1 LPKTKTVATGRIFHF
16 NHVICMARTLSN
28 LFKNQWLCCRLWL
41 LTGLLGSVAFQS
53 FAQGDVRGVVT
64 SADGSG
70 ALPGVS
76 VLVKGT
82 QQGTVS
88 DGEGKYVLKG
98 LQSEAVLVFSF
109 IGYKPQEATVG
120 KSASLD
126 IVLELD
132 AANLQEV
139 VVVGYGAQK
148 KENLSGAV
156 DVVDSK
162 ILEARPIQNVAQGLQ
177 GAVPNL
183 NIDFLSGEPGQE
195 PKINIRG
202 FTSINGGNSLILV
215 DNVPIDAAEL
225 NFIAPSDIK
234 SISVLKDAS
243 SAAIYGARAA
253 YGVILITTKTGT
265 GEKMNIAYSNNFS
278 FGKPTVLPNKV
289 VDPYIYMRLLE
300 TSTDNTPWDNVN
312 YTASQYAWAKDR
324 SDNPSGTDAVRL
336 NPVDNSLY
344 EYMGNTDWTK
354 YFLDNFTL
362 SQRHNISVS
371 GKSAKANY
379 YLSGAYD
386 SQNGALKIAEDKFDR
401 YTTRGK
407 VNLQPFKWLSIG
419 NNTSIALT
427 ERTKPYGL
435 SIADLY
441 NLFPTS
447 VDKNPDG
454 TWANTDVGRVGARL
468 TEGGRYNQKRNMFQT
483 TFNTEMSFFDNM
495 LKFNSDFTARR
506 ENIDYSGNQS
516 KIRIGYGP
524 SDIREEGNNIA
535 YRQADNITYSV
546 FNAYA
551 TFNKA
556 LGFHNLNAIVGYNQE
571 SNRANLFSAQKAG
584 VISTSLPSIGLATG
598 EALVDEKIREWA
610 IRGAFYRL
618 NYIYKEKYI
627 VEFNGRYD
635 GSSKFPKNKR
645 FGFFPSASAAW
656 KVDGEEFWKPISKVV
671 NHFKIR
677 ASYGLLGNQFV
688 NEYGYIA
695 TMGTDRGGY
704 IIDGNVPQVV
714 TSASLVSP
722 NYTWEKVASSNIGA
736 DLGFFQHKITA
747 SFDYYNR
754 DTKGMLTQGRDL
766 PDVLGALEP
775 KENAADLRTR
785 GWELSV
791 GYDDDFNVGGKSL
804 RFNSKF
810 TLGDSRSFI
819 TGFDNPNRNLTQ
831 YYKGMELGEMWGLE
845 SDGLFQTQDEIN
857 KLDQSQIIPWGALSI
872 VPGWPKYQDLDG
884 NGKIEKGTSVD
895 APKDLSR
902 IGNVTPRLRFGV
914 NLGAEWNGF
923 DVRAFFQG
931 IGKMDYYPLNY
942 LYWGFYQ
949 QPYAGGYEHLLDFYR
964 GTADSDVQRAQHS
977 QSYINAGLAD
987 ANTDAQFPVLQSWLA
1002 DRNLGERIGD
1012 AQGLA
1017 IPQTRYMLSGAYV
1030 RLKNLT
1036 IGYTF
1041 PSAMLEKIK
1050 VSRLRIYASGENLG
1064 ELSKVK
1070 KYFDPESITDNV
1082 DKADPTKSTS
1092 SGWGYAYPFQRKF
1105 SFGLEIQF

>member
-1 LPKTKTVATGRIFHF
+1 
-16 NHVICMARTLSN
+16 MAQNLSN
-28 LFKNQWLCCRLWL
+28 LFKKHRSVCLLWL
-41 LTGLLGSVAFQS
+41 LTALLGGSALQS
-53 FAQGDVRGVVT
+53 FAQGEVRGVIK

-70 ALPGVS
+70 VLPGVN

-88 DGEGKYVLKG
+88 DGEGKYVLRG
-98 LQSEAVLVFSF
+98 LQPDAVLVFSF

-120 KSASLD
+120 KATSLD
-126 IVLELD
+126 ITLELD
-132 AANLQEV
+132 AANLHEV

-162 ILEARPIQNVAQGLQ
+162 MLEARPIQNVAQGLQ

-183 NIDFLSGEPGQE
+183 NIDFVSGEPGQA
-195 PKINIRG
+195 PNINIRG
-202 FTSINGGNSLILV
+202 FTSINGGNPLILV
-215 DNVPIDAAEL
+215 DNVPMDAAEL
-225 NFIAPSDIK
+225 SFIAPSDIK

-265 GEKMNIAYSNNFS
+265 GEKMSINYSNNFS

-289 VDPYIYMRLLE
+289 IDPYIYMRLLE

-324 SDNPSGTDAVRL
+324 SDNPSGTDPIRL

-362 SQRHNISVS
+362 SQRHNISLAGKS
-371 GKSAKANY
+371 GKTTY

-407 VNLQPFKWLSIG
+407 VNFQPYKWLSIG

-427 ERTKPYGL
+427 ERAKPYQL
-435 SIADLY
+435 SIQRLY
-441 NLFPTS
+441 DLFPTS

-454 TWANTDVGRVGARL
+454 TWANTDVGRVAAQL
-468 TEGGRYNQKRNMFQT
+468 TEGGRSLKKDNMFQT
-483 TFNTEMSFFDNM
+483 TFNAEMSFFEDM
-495 LKFNSDFTARR
+495 LKFNSDFTTRR
-506 ENIDYSGNQS
+506 ENINYAGNQS
-516 KIRIGYGP
+516 KVRIGYGP

-535 YRQADNITYSV
+535 YRRADNVNYTV

-556 LGFHNLNAIVGYNQE
+556 LGFHSLNAIAGYNQE
-571 SNRANLFSAQKAG
+571 SNRAEYFEAQKAG
-584 VISTSLPSIGLATG
+584 VISASLPSIGLATG
-598 EALVDEKIREWA
+598 EALVGEGIREWA

-618 NYIYKEKYI
+618 NYIYKDKYI

-635 GSSKFPKNKR
+635 GSSKFPKDKR

-656 KVDGEEFWKPISKVV
+656 KVDGEEFWKPVSKVV

-677 ASYGLLGNQFV
+677 GSYGLLGNQFV
-688 NEYGYIA
+688 SEYGYIA
-695 TMGTDRGGY
+695 KMGTKRGQY
-704 IIDGNVPQVV
+704 IVDGNVPQVV
-714 TSASLVSP
+714 TSDAPVSP
-722 NYTWEKVASSNIGA
+722 NYTWEKVTSANIGA

-747 SFDYYNR
+747 SFDYYSR

-766 PDVLGALEP
+766 PDVLGAAEP
-775 KENAADLRTR
+775 RENAADLRTK

-791 GYDDDFNVGGKSL
+791 GYDEDFNVGGKNL

-810 TLGDSRSFI
+810 TLGDSRSTI
-819 TGFDNPNRNLTQ
+819 TGFDNPNKNLTQ
-831 YYKGMELGEMWGLE
+831 YYKGMELGEMWGLK
-845 SDGLFQTQDEIN
+845 SDGLFQTQDEIS
-857 KLDQSQIIPWGALSI
+857 KLDQTQIIPWGALSV

-884 NGKIEKGTSVD
+884 NGKIEKGTTVD
-895 APKDLSR
+895 NAKDLSR
-902 IGNVTPRLRFGV
+902 IGNVTPRLRFGL

-923 DVRAFFQG
+923 DFRAFFQG

-949 QPYAGGYEHLLDFYR
+949 QPYAGGYAHLLDFYR
-964 GTADSDVQRAQHS
+964 GAADSDVLRGQHS

-987 ANTDAQFPVLQSWLA
+987 ANTDAKFPVLQSWLA
-1002 DRNLGERIGD
+1002 DRNLGERVD
-1012 AQGLA
+1012 QSQGLA

-1030 RLKNLT
+1030 RLKNIT

-1041 PSAMLEKIK
+1041 PSAMLQKIK
-1050 VSRLRIYASGENLG
+1050 VSRLRVYASGENLA
-1064 ELSKVK
+1064 ELSGVK
-1070 KYFDPESITDNV
+1070 KFFDPESITDNV
-1082 DKADPTKSTS
+1082 DKVDPSKSTS

-1105 SFGLEIQF
+1105 SFGLELQF

>member
-1 LPKTKTVATGRIFHF
+1 MTH
-16 NHVICMARTLSN
+16 N
-28 LFKNQWLCCRLWL
+28 LLNLLKKCWPGCFSLL
-41 LTGLLGSVAFQS
+41 LTGLLTSLSLQS
-53 FAQGDVRGVVT
+53 FAQGDLKGVVT
-64 SADGSG
+64 SADGNG

-88 DGEGKYVLKG
+88 NSEGNYVLSN
-98 LQSEAVLVFSF
+98 LPSEAVLVFSF
-109 IGYKPQEATVG
+109 IGYKPQEVTVG
-120 KSASLD
+120 KRTSLD

-156 DVVDSK
+156 DVVDAK
-162 ILEARPIQNVAQGLQ
+162 MLEARPIQNVAQGLQ

-183 NIDFLSGEPGQE
+183 NIDFVSGEPGQA
-195 PKINIRG
+195 PNINIRG
-202 FTSINGGNSLILV
+202 FTSINGGNPLILV
-215 DNVPIDAAEL
+215 DNVPIDPAEL

-265 GEKMNIAYSNNFS
+265 GEKMSINYSNNFS
-278 FGKPTVLPNKV
+278 FGKPTVLPDKI

-312 YTASQYAWAKDR
+312 YTASQYAWAKER
-324 SDNPSGTDAVRL
+324 SDNPSGSNPIRL

-354 YFLDNFTL
+354 FFLDNYTL
-362 SQRHNISVS
+362 SQRHNVSLAGKS
-371 GKSAKANY
+371 GKTTY
-379 YLSGAYD
+379 YLSGVYD
-386 SQNGALKIAEDKFDR
+386 SQNGAVKIAEDKFNR
-401 YTTRGK
+401 YTTRSK
-407 VNLQPFKWLSIG
+407 VNFKPYKWLSLG

-427 ERTKPYGL
+427 ERTKPYQL
-435 SIADLY
+435 SIQNLY

-454 TWANTDVGRVGARL
+454 TWANTDVGRVGAQL
-468 TEGGRYNQKRNMFQT
+468 TEGGRDETKKNMFQT
-483 TFNTEMSFFDNM
+483 TFNAETSFFEDM
-495 LKFNSDFTARR
+495 LKFNADFTTRR
-506 ENIDYSGNQS
+506 ESSNYNGNQS

-535 YRQADNITYSV
+535 YRRADNVTYTV

-556 LGFHNLNAIVGYNQE
+556 LGFHHLNAIAGYNQE
-571 SNRANLFSAQKAG
+571 SNRADYFTAKKAG
-584 VISTSLPSIGLATG
+584 VISASLPSIGLATG
-598 EALVDEKIREWA
+598 EALVGEGIREWA

-618 NYIYKEKYI
+618 NYIYRDKYI
-627 VEFNGRYD
+627 LEFNGRYD
-635 GSSKFPKNKR
+635 GSSKFPKDKR

-656 KVDGEEFWKPISKVV
+656 KVDGEEFWKPMSKVV
-671 NHFKIR
+671 NHFKLR
-677 ASYGLLGNQFV
+677 GSYGLLGNQFV
-688 NEYGYIA
+688 SEYGYIA
-695 TMGTDRGGY
+695 KMGTKRGSY
-704 IIDGNVPQVV
+704 MVDGNVPQVV
-714 TSASLVSP
+714 TSDSLVSP
-722 NYTWEKVASSNIGA
+722 NYTWEKVSSANIGA
-736 DLGFFQHKITA
+736 DFGLFQNKITA
-747 SFDYYNR
+747 SFDYYQR
-754 DTKGMLTQGRDL
+754 STKGMLTQGRDL
-766 PDVLGALEP
+766 PDVLGAPEP
-775 KENAADLRTR
+775 KENAADLKTK

-791 GYDDDFNVGGKSL
+791 GYDDDFNVGGKPL

-831 YYKGMELGEMWGLE
+831 YYKGMELGEMWGLK

-857 KLDQSQIIPWGALSI
+857 KLDQSQIVPWGALSV

-884 NGKIEKGTSVD
+884 NGKIEKGRTVD
-895 APKDLSR
+895 AAKDLSK
-902 IGNVTPRLRFGV
+902 IGNVMPRLRFGL

-923 DVRAFFQG
+923 DVRAFVQG

-949 QPYAGGYEHLLDFYR
+949 QPYAGGYGHLLDFYR
-964 GTADSDVQRAQHS
+964 GAPDSDVQRAQHS

-987 ANTDAQFPVLQSWLA
+987 ANTDAKFPVLQSWLA
-1002 DRNLGERIGD
+1002 DRNLGERID
-1012 AQGLA
+1012 QAQGLA
-1017 IPQTRYMLSGAYV
+1017 IPQTRYLLSGAYL

-1041 PSAMLEKIK
+1041 PSGVLEKIK
-1050 VSRLRIYASGENLG
+1050 VSRLRIYASGENLT

-1082 DKADPTKSTS
+1082 DKVDPSKSTS

>member
-1 LPKTKTVATGRIFHF
+1 MGQH
-16 NHVICMARTLSN
+16 LSN
-28 LFKNQWLCCRLWL
+28 SFIVRWSGCMMLL
-41 LTGLLGSVAFQS
+41 LTILVWTVSIQTIAQS
-53 FAQGDVRGVVT
+53 TDVRGAIT

-70 ALPGVS
+70 PLPGVS
-76 VLVKGT
+76 VLIKGT

-88 DGEGKYVLKG
+88 DGSGKYVLKS
-98 LQSEAVLVFSF
+98 LQPEAVLVFSF
-109 IGYKPQEATVG
+109 IGYKSQEVTVG
-120 KSASLD
+120 KSSVID
-126 IVLELD
+126 VVLELD
-132 AANLQEV
+132 AANLQEI

-162 ILEARPIQNVAQGLQ
+162 MLEARPIQNVAQGLQ

-183 NIDFLSGEPGQE
+183 NIDFVSGEPGQA

-202 FTSINGGNSLILV
+202 FTSINGGNPLILV
-215 DNVPIDAAEL
+215 DNVPMDAAEL
-225 NFIAPSDIK
+225 SYIAPSDIK

-265 GEKMNIAYSNNFS
+265 GEKLSINYSNNFS
-278 FGKPTVLPNKV
+278 WGKPTVLPDKII
-289 VDPYIYMRLLE
+289 DPYIYMRLLE

-312 YTASQYAWAKDR
+312 YTDSQYAWAKER
-324 SDNPSGTDAVRL
+324 SDNPSGTDPIRL

-344 EYMGNTDWTK
+344 EYMGKKDWTK

-362 SQRHNISVS
+362 SQRHNISLS
-371 GKSAKANY
+371 GKSGNTSY

-407 VNLQPFKWLSIG
+407 VNFKPFKWLSVG

-427 ERTKPYGL
+427 ERAKPYQL

-468 TEGGRYNQKRNMFQT
+468 TGGGKDNQKSNMLQT
-483 TFNTEMSFFDNM
+483 TFNAELSFFEDA
-495 LKFNSDFTARR
+495 LKFNSDFTTRR
-506 ENIDYSGNQS
+506 ENISRTQNES
-516 KIRIGYGP
+516 KYRIGYGP
-524 SDIREEGNNIA
+524 TDIREEGNNIA
-535 YRQADNITYSV
+535 YRRADNISYTV
-546 FNAYA
+546 FNAYT
-551 TFNKA
+551 TFHKQ
-556 LGFHNLNAIVGYNQE
+556 LGFHNITAVAGYNQE
-571 SNRANLFSAQKAG
+571 LNRADMFRAQKAA
-584 VISTSLPSIGLATG
+584 VISPSLPSIGLATG
-598 EALVDEKIREWA
+598 EALVGEEIREWA

-618 NYIYKEKYI
+618 NYIYNDKYI

-656 KVDGEEFWKPISKVV
+656 KVDGEEFWKPVAPVI

-677 ASYGLLGNQFV
+677 GSYGLLGNQFV
-688 NEYGYIA
+688 DEYGYIA
-695 TMGTDRGGY
+695 TMPTERGPN
-704 IIDGNVPQVV
+704 IIDGSAPQIVR
-714 TSASLVSP
+714 SAPLVSP
-722 NYTWEKVASSNIGA
+722 NYTWEKVLSSNIGA
-736 DLGFFQHKITA
+736 DLGFFQHKISA
-747 SFDYYNR
+747 SFDWYNR
-754 DTKGMLTQGRDL
+754 RTQGMLTQGRDL
-766 PDVLGALEP
+766 PDVLGAAEP
-775 KENAADLRTR
+775 RENAADLKTN

-804 RFNSKF
+804 RFNTKF

-819 TGFDNPNRNLTQ
+819 TGFDNPNRTLTQ
-831 YYKGMELGEMWGLE
+831 YYQGMELGEMWGLK
-845 SDGLFQTQDEIN
+845 SDGFFQTQDEIS
-857 KLDQSQIIPWGALSI
+857 KLDQTQIIPWGALSI

-884 NGKIEKGTSVD
+884 NGVIEKGSTVD
-895 APKDLSR
+895 APKDLSK
-902 IGNVTPRLRFGV
+902 IGNLTPRLRFGL

-923 DVRAFFQG
+923 DFRAFFQG

-949 QPYAGGYEHLLDFYR
+949 QPYAGGYAHLLDFYR
-964 GTADSDVQRAQHS
+964 GAPDSDVRRAQHS
-977 QSYINAGLAD
+977 QSYIDAGLAD
-987 ANTDAQFPVLQSWLA
+987 ANTDAKFPVLQSWLA
-1002 DRNLGERIGD
+1002 DRNLGERID
-1012 AQGLA
+1012 QAQGLA
-1017 IPQTRYMLSGAYV
+1017 IPQTKYMLSGAYI

-1036 IGYTF
+1036 IGYTL
-1041 PSAMLEKIK
+1041 PSSVLEKIK
-1050 VSRLRIYASGENLG
+1050 ISRLRIYASGENIT
-1064 ELSKVK
+1064 EWSRVK

-1082 DKADPTKSTS
+1082 DKVDPSKETS

-1105 SFGLEIQF
+1105 SFGLELQF

>member
-1 LPKTKTVATGRIFHF
+1 
-16 NHVICMARTLSN
+16 MAQNLSN
-28 LFKNQWLCCRLWL
+28 SLKLQWSRCLLWL
-41 LTGLLGSVAFQS
+41 LTGLLGSISFQS
-53 FAQGDVRGVVT
+53 LAQGDVRGVIT

-70 ALPGVS
+70 SLPGVS

-88 DGEGKYVLKG
+88 DGEGKYALNG
-98 LQSEAVLVFSF
+98 LQAEAVLVFSY
-109 IGYKPQEATVG
+109 IGYKPQEAVVG
-120 KSASLD
+120 KSSSIN

-162 ILEARPIQNVAQGLQ
+162 MLEARPIQNVAQGLQ

-183 NIDFLSGEPGQE
+183 NIDFVSGEPGRA
-195 PKINIRG
+195 PNINIRG
-202 FTSINGGNSLILV
+202 FTSINGGNPLILV
-215 DNVPIDAAEL
+215 DNVPMDAAEL

-265 GEKMNIAYSNNFS
+265 GEKMSINYSNNFS
-278 FGKPTVLPNKV
+278 FSKPTVLPDKII
-289 VDPYIYMRLLE
+289 DPYIYMRLLE

-312 YTASQYAWAKDR
+312 YTASQFTWAKER
-324 SDNPSGTDAVRL
+324 SDNPAGTNPIRL

-354 YFLDNFTL
+354 YFLDNVTL
-362 SQRHNISVS
+362 SQRHNISLAGKS
-371 GKSAKANY
+371 GKTTY

-407 VNLQPFKWLSIG
+407 VNFQPYKWLSIG

-427 ERTKPYGL
+427 ERSKPYQL
-435 SIADLY
+435 SIQRLY
-441 NLFPTS
+441 DLFPTS

-454 TWANTDVGRVGARL
+454 TWANTDVGRVGAQL
-468 TEGGRYNQKRNMFQT
+468 TNGGRSNNKNNMFQT
-483 TFNTEMSFFDNM
+483 TFNAEMSFFEDM
-495 LKFNSDFTARR
+495 LKFNSDFTTRR
-506 ENIDYSGNQS
+506 ENVNIAENQS
-516 KIRIGYGP
+516 KVRIGYGP
-524 SDIREEGNNIA
+524 SDVREEGNNIA
-535 YRQADNITYSV
+535 YREAQNVTYSV
-546 FNAYA
+546 FNAYS

-556 LGFHNLNAIVGYNQE
+556 LGFHHLNAIVGYNQE
-571 SNRANLFSAQKAG
+571 YNRAEYFTAQKAG
-584 VISTSLPSIGLATG
+584 VISASLPSIGLATG
-598 EALVDEKIREWA
+598 EAVVGEGIREWA

-618 NYIYKEKYI
+618 NYIYKDKYI

-635 GSSKFPKNKR
+635 GSSKFPKDKR

-656 KVDGEEFWKPISKVV
+656 KVDGEEFWKPMSKVV

-677 ASYGLLGNQFV
+677 GSYGLLGNQFV
-688 NEYGYIA
+688 SEYGYIA
-695 TMGTDRGGY
+695 KMGTRRGSY

-714 TSASLVSP
+714 TSDSLVSP
-722 NYTWEKVASSNIGA
+722 NYTWEKVTSANIGA
-736 DLGFFQHKITA
+736 DLGFFQQKITA
-747 SFDYYNR
+747 SFDYYIR

-766 PDVLGALEP
+766 PDVLGAPEP
-775 KENAADLRTR
+775 KENAADLRTK
-785 GWELSV
+785 GWEMSI
-791 GYDDDFNVGGKSL
+791 GYEDDFNLAGKNL

-819 TGFDNPNRNLTQ
+819 TDFDNPNKNLTQ
-831 YYKGMELGEMWGLE
+831 YYKGMQLGEMWGLKN
-845 SDGLFQTQDEIN
+845 DGLFQTQDEIN
-857 KLDQSQIIPWGALSI
+857 KLDQSQIIPWGALSV

-884 NGKIEKGTSVD
+884 NGKIEKGTTVD

-902 IGNVTPRLRFGV
+902 IGNVTPRLRFGL

-949 QPYAGGYEHLLDFYR
+949 QPYAGGYAHLLDFYR
-964 GTADSDVQRAQHS
+964 GAPDSDVQRAQHS
-977 QSYINAGLAD
+977 QSYIDAGLAD
-987 ANTDAQFPVLQSWLA
+987 ANTDAKFPVLQSWLA
-1002 DRNLGERIGD
+1002 DRNLGERID
-1012 AQGLA
+1012 QSQGLA
-1017 IPQTRYMLSGAYV
+1017 IPQTRYMLSGAYM

-1041 PSAMLEKIK
+1041 PSSMLEKIK
-1050 VSRLRIYASGENLG
+1050 VARLRIYASGENLA

-1070 KYFDPESITDNV
+1070 KFFDPESITDNV
-1082 DKADPTKSTS
+1082 DKVDPSKSTS

>member
-1 LPKTKTVATGRIFHF
+1 MR
-16 NHVICMARTLSN
+16 NLSN
-28 LFKNQWLCCRLWL
+28 PLKNKASRWLLWL
-41 LTGLLGSVAFQS
+41 LTAFLTGFSSAS
-53 FAQGDVRGVVT
+53 FAQVDVQGVVT

-88 DGEGKYVLKG
+88 DSDGKYAIKG
-98 LQSEAVLVFSF
+98 LKPESVLVFSF
-109 IGYKPQEATVG
+109 IGYTSQEATVG
-120 KSASLD
+120 KNKSID
-126 IVLELD
+126 IVLQLN
-132 AANLQEV
+132 AADLQEV

-162 ILEARPIQNVAQGLQ
+162 MLEARPIQNVAQGLQ

-183 NIDFLSGEPGQE
+183 NIDFVSGEPGQA
-195 PKINIRG
+195 PNINIRG
-202 FTSINGGNSLILV
+202 FTSINGGNPLILV

-225 NFIAPSDIK
+225 NYIAPSDIK

-253 YGVILITTKTGT
+253 YGVILITTKSGT
-265 GEKMNIAYSNNFS
+265 GDRLSINYSNNFS
-278 FGKPTVLPNKV
+278 LGKPTVLPDKLT
-289 VDPYIYMRLLE
+289 DPYIYMRLLE

-312 YTASQYAWAKDR
+312 YTASQYQWAKER
-324 SDNPSGTDAVRL
+324 SDNPAGTDPIRL

-344 EYMGNTDWTK
+344 EYMGNRDWTK
-354 YFLDNFTL
+354 YFLDNATL
-362 SQRHNISVS
+362 SQRHNISLVGKS
-371 GKSAKANY
+371 GKTSY

-386 SQNGALKIAEDKFDR
+386 SQNGALRIAEDKFDR

-407 VNLQPFKWLSIG
+407 ISFQPFKWLTVG

-427 ERTKPYGL
+427 NRTKPYQL
-435 SIADLY
+435 SIQNLF

-454 TWANTDVGRVGARL
+454 TWANTDVGRVGAQL
-468 TEGGRYNQKRNMFQT
+468 TNGGRSDEKDNMFQT
-483 TFNTEMSFFDNM
+483 TFNTEMTFFENL
-495 LKFNSDFTARR
+495 LKVNADFTTRR
-506 ENIDYSGNQS
+506 QNLNYAGNQS
-516 KIRIGYGP
+516 KVRIGYGP
-524 SDIREEGNNIA
+524 TDIREEGNNIA
-535 YRQADNITYSV
+535 YRRADNLSYTV

-551 TFNKA
+551 TLSKA
-556 LGFHNLNAIVGYNQE
+556 FGFHQLSAIAGYNQE
-571 SNRANLFSAQKAG
+571 SNRADFFTAQKAG
-584 VISTSLPSIGLATG
+584 VISASLPSIGLATG
-598 EALVDEKIREWA
+598 EALVNEGIREWA

-618 NYIYKEKYI
+618 NYIYRDKYI

-635 GSSKFPKNKR
+635 GSSKFPKDQR

-656 KVDGEEFWKPISKVV
+656 KVDGEPFWKPISNLV

-677 ASYGLLGNQFV
+677 GSYGLLGNQFV
-688 NEYGYIA
+688 DEYGYIA
-695 TMGTDRGGY
+695 TMGTRRGSY
-704 IIDGNVPQVV
+704 LIDGTIPQVV
-714 TSASLVSP
+714 TSAPLVSP
-722 NYTWEKVASSNIGA
+722 NYTWEKVASANIGA
-736 DLGFFQHKITA
+736 DFGFFQHKISAT
-747 SFDYYNR
+747 FDYFNR
-754 DTKGMLTQGRDL
+754 ATKGMLTQGRDL
-766 PDVLGALEP
+766 PDVLGASEP
-775 KENAADLRTR
+775 NENAADLRTK

-791 GYDDDFNVGGKSL
+791 GYDDDFSVGGKPL

-819 TGFDNPNRNLTQ
+819 TNFDNPNRNLTQ
-831 YYKGMELGEMWGLE
+831 YYKGMELGEIWGLR
-845 SDGLFQTQDEIN
+845 SDGLFQTQEEI
-857 KLDQSQIIPWGALSI
+857 KQLDQSQIIPWGALS
-872 VPGWPKYQDLDG
+872 VVSGWPKYQDLDG
-884 NGKIEKGTSVD
+884 NGKIEKGTTVD

-902 IGNVTPRLRFGV
+902 IGNLTPRLRFGF

-923 DVRAFFQG
+923 DIRAFVQG

-949 QPYAGGYEHLLDFYR
+949 QPYAGGYGHLLDFYR
-964 GTADSDVQRAQHS
+964 GTPDSEVLRAQHS
-977 QSYINAGLAD
+977 QAYLNAGLAD
-987 ANTDAQFPVLQSWLA
+987 ANTGAYYPVLQSWLA
-1002 DRNLGERIGD
+1002 DRNLGERID
-1012 AQGLA
+1012 QAQGLA
-1017 IPQTRYMLSGAYV
+1017 IPQTRYMLSGAYL

-1041 PSAMLEKIK
+1041 PSALLDKIK
-1050 VSRLRIYASGENLG
+1050 ISRLRIYASGENLT

-1070 KYFDPESITDNV
+1070 KFFDPESITDNV
-1082 DKADPTKSTS
+1082 DKVDPSRSTA
-1092 SGWGYAYPFQRKF
+1092 SGWGYAYPFQRRF